1 MIDAVYEY
9 LLGLA
14 LGLSLAVP
22 PGPMNAL
29 IAAEA
34 LKTPLHGTAVGAG
47 AMSAD
52 ATLMVLT
59 YFLYRLVKPY
69 VPYVYF
75 IGGGVM
81 IYLAVLMLRSSNI
94 TTSVHGLGSVIR
106 NYTKG
111 YAMGITNPYQ
121 IGWWLSAGLTLIS
134 IMGLFSI
141 AGLFTGILMWI
152 VTYPLAVYTGKKYL
166 GGKYEVIV
174 RVISG
179 IAIMGFAVYFIY
191 VGLTLLLR
199 SILP

>member
-134 IMGLFSI
+134 IMGVFSI

>member
-1 MIDAVYEY
+1 MVDAAYEY

-52 ATLMVLT
+52 ATLMVVT

-69 VPYVYF
+69 ALYIYF

-81 IYLAVLMLRSSNI
+81 MYLAVLMLKPSRI
-94 TTSVHGLGSVIR
+94 TTSAQGLGGVIR

-111 YAMGITNPYQ
+111 YVMGITNPYQ

-134 IMGLFSI
+134 IMGVFSV
-141 AGLFTGILMWI
+141 AGLFTGILTWLI
-152 VTYPLAVYTGKKYL
+152 TYPLAVYTGKRYL
-166 GGKYEVIV
+166 GGRYEFIV
-174 RVISG
+174 KLASG
-179 IAIMGFAVYFIY
+179 IAIMGFALYFIY
-191 VGLTLLLR
+191 IGLTSLLR
-199 SILP
+199 

>member
-69 VPYVYF
+69 VSYVYF

-134 IMGLFSI
+134 IMGVFSI

>member
-1 MIDAVYEY
+1 MIDAAYDY

-52 ATLMVLT
+52 ATLMVVT
-59 YFLYRLVKPY
+59 YFLYGLVKPY
-69 VPYVYF
+69 VSYVYF

-81 IYLAVLMLRSSNI
+81 MYLAVLMLRPSRTVANA
-94 TTSVHGLGSVIR
+94 HGLGNVLR

-111 YAMGITNPYQ
+111 YVMGITNPYQ

-134 IMGLFSI
+134 IMGVFSI
-141 AGLFTGILMWI
+141 AGLFTGILTWI
-152 VTYPLAVYTGKKYL
+152 IAYPLAVYAGKRYL

-174 RVISG
+174 KAASG
-179 IAIMGFAVYFIY
+179 IAIMGFALYFMYI
-191 VGLTLLLR
+191 GLTLLFR
-199 SILP
+199 GILP

>member
-9 LLGLA
+9 ILGLA

-134 IMGLFSI
+134 IMGVFSI

>member
-52 ATLMVLT
+52 ATLMIIT

-69 VPYVYF
+69 VSYVYF

-81 IYLAVLMLRSSNI
+81 IYLAVLMLRPSRI
-94 TTSVHGLGSVIR
+94 TASAHGLGGVLR

-111 YAMGITNPYQ
+111 YVMGVTNPYQ

-134 IMGLFSI
+134 IMGVFSI
-141 AGLFTGILMWI
+141 AGLFTGILAWI
-152 VTYPLAVYTGKKYL
+152 ITYPLAVYTGKRYL
-166 GGKYEVIV
+166 GGRYEIIV
-174 RVISG
+174 KTVSG
-179 IAIMGFAVYFIY
+179 AAIMGFALYFMYI
-191 VGLTLLLR
+191 GLTLLLR
-199 SILP
+199 GVLP